1 MNTSSKL
8 ECAYFEKY
16 ISNLTEQHQRIV
28 CKNVH
33 FMLFDSYKGTFLKVC
48 HLGLTAELC
57 LLVTKTNRIITINSM

>member
-1 MNTSSKL
+1 MNTSLKL
-8 ECAYFEKY
+8 ECTYFEKY
-16 ISNLTEQHQRIV
+16 RSNLTEKHQHIV

-57 LLVTKTNRIITINSM
+57 LLGTKNNRIITINSM